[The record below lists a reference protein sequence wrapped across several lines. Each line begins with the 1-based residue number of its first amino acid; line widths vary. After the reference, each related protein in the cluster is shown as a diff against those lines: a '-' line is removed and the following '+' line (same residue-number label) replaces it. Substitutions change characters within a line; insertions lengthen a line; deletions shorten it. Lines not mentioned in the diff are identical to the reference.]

1 MRPLARSLLT
11 IFSLCAL
18 LCAQDETTLAVRETE
33 LTKAAVAGMHD
44 LADKYAAQK
53 QHARALRLRRTIWM
67 DYAED
72 DKRAREKTGF
82 VQVGRSWRI
91 DEAALVLDR
100 DLKAKKSKLR
110 KVEREQQQLEKALL
124 EEHRKLAEGWTALGK
139 PERAATHWRRI
150 LSMAPGDRKASE
162 ALAIREFEGFT
173 GTADE
178 LRMLRRGRAI
188 FLACD
193 WLNRTEFPV
202 VEMQDARLPLLE
214 AAGLE
219 HGGVRSEHFEVWGT
233 LPAETL
239 TALAQ
244 DCERSLLLSRT
255 WFGVSP
261 GYVFEPKRIR
271 NLVFVQNKGEYAAT
285 MEVCRGAFSD
295 DRFRFLRDEVDMCFL
310 EHGGQSLRVYKADMG
325 MAVNRDNAARGVMQ
339 DAIGPKTDGLWEGVG
354 HAACGFLFNQT
365 LCFLQEQL
373 KERTSAGHTQRRLAP
388 DLDTWMKIAT
398 ESAWSKS
405 DTRSSELV
413 LIQAAKFT
421 NEQRVKSWAI
431 CHYLAHWR
439 PELLL
444 ELDASKNSGV
454 RDALAVE
461 AEFLRRTKYPL
472 PKIDAEWRAF
482 WGRGAELRAAMRR
495 DPLPNKKSKA
505 RKAVE
510 RSRALID
517 ALNQTRAAAHI
528 GPIGYYLDT
537 TPDFLAVRRYEK
549 ALAKAEKEQAK
560 RDKKAKAG
568 RKVEPVEL
576 PKPPA
581 AIGTTL
587 FWSRAKDAG
596 AALTEWMRQ
605 PAMRDRL
612 LAPGRDLVAVP
623 SDAGGFVLGLAL
635 PAERTTKG
643 PPIYWPRTG
652 QRGVAGTVSVAE
664 LDAVAKA
671 AVVAAGVAEDAQVGM
686 PLSMHFA
693 REIGASYRKSI
704 TCQAFK
710 GNVPIDGV
718 VIDYS
723 DQAPGC
729 FAFVPLAPLPRGQGI
744 EVRWNVPTTLLG
756 SNEGNGSVT
765 FRVE

>member
-1 MRPLARSLLT
+1 MRPLARTLLT
-11 IFSLCAL
+11 IFSLCGL
-18 LCAQDETTLAVRETE
+18 LAAQDATTLAVRETE
-33 LTKAAVAGMHD
+33 LTKTAVAGMHD
-44 LADKYAAQK
+44 LADKFAEQK
-53 QHARALRLRRTIWM
+53 QHARALQLRRTIWM
-67 DYAED
+67 DYDED

-82 VQVGRSWRI
+82 VQVGRLWRI

-110 KVEREQQQLEKALL
+110 RVEREQQKLEKALL
-124 EEHRKLAEGWTALGK
+124 EEHRKLADGWTRLGE
-139 PERAATHWRRI
+139 PDRAAKHWRRI
-150 LSMAPGDRKASE
+150 LSMSPGDQTASE

-178 LRMLRRGRAI
+178 LRMLRRGRAL

-193 WLNRTEFPV
+193 WLNRTAFPV
-202 VEMQDARLPLLE
+202 EQMPDGRLPLLE
-214 AAGLE
+214 AAGLT
-219 HGGVRSEHFEVWGT
+219 HSGVRSEHFEVWGT
-233 LPAETL
+233 LPVATL
-239 TALAQ
+239 TELAL

-261 GYVFEPKRIR
+261 GHVFEPKRIR
-271 NLVFVQNKGEYAAT
+271 NLVFVQNQGEYAAT
-285 MEVCRGAFSD
+285 MEVCRGAFQE

-310 EHGGQSLRVYKADMG
+310 EHGGQSLRVYKGELG

-421 NEQRVKSWAI
+421 NEQRVKAWAI

-454 RDALAVE
+454 RDAMAVE
-461 AEFLRRTKYPL
+461 AEFLRRTQYPL
-472 PKIDAEWRAF
+472 PKIDAEWRTF
-482 WGRGAELRAAMRR
+482 WGRGAELRAAMKR
-495 DPLPNKKSKA
+495 DPLPNQKSKA

-510 RSRALID
+510 RSRSLVD
-517 ALNQTRAAAHI
+517 ALNQARADAEV

-549 ALAKAEKEQAK
+549 ALAKAEKEQKK
-560 RDKKAKAG
+560 RDKQAKAG
-568 RKVEPVEL
+568 RKVEPVEF
-576 PKPPA
+576 PTPPA
-581 AIGTTL
+581 AIGTTVL
-587 FWSRAKDAG
+587 WSRAADAE
-596 AALTEWMRQ
+596 AALAEWLRN

-612 LAPGRDLVAVP
+612 IAPGRDLVAVP
-623 SDAGGFVLGLAL
+623 SDDGGFLLGLAL
-635 PAERTTKG
+635 PAERTRTG
-643 PPIYWPRTG
+643 PPIHWPRAG
-652 QRGVAGTVSVAE
+652 QRGVPAGVAFGE
-664 LDAVAKA
+664 LDERARA
-671 AVVAAGVAEDAQVGM
+671 ALAAAGVEADQQVGM
-686 PLSMHFA
+686 PLTMHFA
-693 REIGASYRKSI
+693 REIGASYRQSI
-704 TCQAFK
+704 TCQAFEK
-710 GNVPIDGV
+710 NAPLRGV
-718 VIDYS
+718 VVDYS

-729 FAFVPLAPLPRGQGI
+729 FAFVPLSPLPKDQPI

-756 SNEGNGSVT
+756 TDEGVGGVT
-765 FRVE
+765 FRIQ